1 MKVLPLG
8 AGQEVGRSCII
19 VKIKEK
25 TIMFD
30 CGTHLGL
37 TGASKYPAFSLISKS
52 PTIHTSDFSS
62 FDLSS
67 IDLVILTHFHLD
79 HCGALPLL
87 YRNKYHGKVVM
98 STPTRCVLPFVL
110 EDYCKLNVT
119 NYGMEDVNVLM
130 RNVVVMDVGMVGWVD
145 GIGIRVFSAGHVL
158 GAAMF
163 YVWVGGESVLYT
175 GDYTTGGD
183 VHLDGCCVDTEDFLV
198 FGEDLRRNGEDVVE
212 TGVNDVRRNGED
224 VVETGVNDVRRNGE
238 DVVETGVNDVRRNGE
253 DVVETGVNDVR
264 RNGEDVVEK
273 GVNDVRR
280 NGEDVVEK
288 GVNDGKNLKGGN
300 TGTIRKDVNDT
311 CGSDLDENALG
322 MGQATGDFAFDVRT
336 AKKMKKQEAMVL
348 RRLKRPDVMIT
359 ECTYGSVDR
368 ECRKTKIRELITT
381 VVQCIERNGKVLI
394 PVFAIGRAQEMYTM
408 LSAFFKN
415 ANLNVPFFYCSTI
428 LERGLK
434 IYKRFDDYTKKS
446 FHFDFDGIRMFK
458 NEYLVSDKPFIV
470 FSSPGMLHTGNS
482 LKIFKAL
489 CEDARNLVIIPGY
502 CMKNTLAE
510 KLLNGIRTITLDREY
525 TIRIQ
530 VRNIGFS
537 AHADSSGI
545 LRFIA
550 KVRPRN
556 VVLVHGDKNR
566 MVKFKRIIEKMCV
579 DEDGFDF
586 RCHVFMPRNKCLVDL
601 PGKNE
606 IILKS
611 RNEIKDDEIAVDV
624 EQDGTTFVAK
634 KIKKYVVRK

>member
-19 VKIKEK
+19 VKIKGK

-52 PTIHTSDFSS
+52 STIHTSDFSS

-130 RNVVVMDVGMVGWVD
+130 RNVVVMDVGMVGWMD

-163 YVWVGGESVLYT
+163 YVWVEGESVLYT

-198 FGEDLRRNGEDVVE
+198 FGKQRSNGREDVRRDGEDVRRDE
-212 TGVNDVRRNGED
+212 EDVRRNGED
-224 VVETGVNDVRRNGE
+224 VVETGVNNGRNVKE
-238 DVVETGVNDVRRNGE
+238 E
-253 DVVETGVNDVR
+253 
-264 RNGEDVVEK
+264 
-273 GVNDVRR
+273 
-280 NGEDVVEK
+280 
-288 GVNDGKNLKGGN
+288 N
-300 TGTIRKDVNDT
+300 TANTRKDVNDT
-311 CGSDLDENALG
+311 CGSGLDENALG

-336 AKKMKKQEAMVL
+336 AKKMKKQETMVL

-525 TIRIQ
+525 IIRIQ

-579 DEDGFDF
+579 AEDGFDF

-611 RNEIKDDEIAVDV
+611 RNEIKDDEIAVDI
-624 EQDGTTFVAK
+624 EQDGTAFVAK